1 MTSAK
6 PLLLSKDAEG
16 LGWGLLWEAIHYSL
30 ITVTKGRVLDFL
42 VLLSEED
49 DGTCLWATSAKLKA
63 SSVGPGTVVNAYSVL
78 AVGIIIKPVL

>member
-1 MTSAK
+1 MNPFPIGS
-6 PLLLSKDAEG
+6 ER

-49 DGTCLWATSAKLKA
+49 DGTCLLKA